1 MQRVVLGFG
10 GSEDDVSRYPSGGIK
25 REAFYTIST

>member
-10 GSEDDVSRYPSGGIK
+10 GSEDDVNRYPSGDIR
-25 REAFYTIST
+25 REAFYTTFT